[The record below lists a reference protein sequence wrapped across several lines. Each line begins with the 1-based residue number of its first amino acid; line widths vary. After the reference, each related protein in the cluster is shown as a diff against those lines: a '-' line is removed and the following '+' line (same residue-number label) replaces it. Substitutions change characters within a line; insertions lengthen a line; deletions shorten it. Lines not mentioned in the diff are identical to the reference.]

1 MKSFGTRQL
10 PIYNIGGTDFYADGR
25 FGEFREVGA
34 PHNVM
39 RMEDIIRHEGS
50 DGLLFDTE
58 AKNIYREKPIQEELP
73 PHVVLVRLPSMYEID
88 PVGVARRYGK
98 PDDYY
103 QSDKKVEKQKGMGGP
118 KR

>member
-1 MKSFGTRQL
+1 MKRFGARQL

-39 RMEDIIRHEGS
+39 RMVDIILNEGA
-50 DGLLFDTE
+50 DGLLFDKKT
-58 AKNIYREKPIQEELP
+58 KNIYFRKSETEKIP
-73 PHVVLVRLPSMYEID
+73 PHVVLVRLPSMYAID

-103 QSDKKVEKQKGMGGP
+103 QTDKGQDKNKGMGGP